1 MQRYVEEVA
10 VGTAL
15 EPVRFGPI
23 STKDLVKWAAAADD
37 YHEIHYDKDYALA
50 QGLPNVVVHGP
61 LKLGLMGRLLMGF
74 VGAQGWLQRFN
85 CRYGALDVPGTTLE
99 VGATVTAVRPE
110 SGEVELAI
118 TVVNELGTATASGSA
133 TVRLPRRGAPAV

>member
-1 MQRYVEEVA
+1 MQRYIEEIT

-15 EPVRFGPI
+15 EPIRFGPI
-23 STKDLVKWAAAADD
+23 STKDLVKWAAASDD

-61 LKLGLMGRLLMGF
+61 LKLALIGRLLMGF
-74 VGAQGWLQRFN
+74 CGPQGWLQRFN
-85 CRYGALDVPGTTLE
+85 CRYLALDVPGTTLQ

-110 SGEVELAI
+110 SGEAELDVA
-118 TVVNELGTATASGSA
+118 VVNEKGVTTAAGTA
-133 TVRLPRRGAPAV
+133 TVRLPRRAS